1 MLPDVWK
8 PNGYRMVMTKKI
20 DESDLV
26 RTPEGRYGIV
36 KKIDGET
43 VHVDLF
49 DESCYIWESDFKK
62 NDLTVIDERP
72 ITVGKLKSFVRFET
86 ELDDILPERIPK
98 KHGYQLPDDEYL
110 VTLEDAEAALCN
122 MRSANATA
130 ERFWAWHSGWNWY
143 FEECYVWDMDLDPE
157 FVPDINNM
165 KSAPADRRD
174 LLKKL
179 DLSWWYV
186 AKEYSYGNIPPDSTD
201 YYDFDLALRDIA
213 AAKAGETSGIK
224 PYRWSTATKQEYALS
239 LGEGDLASMSE
250 DELVECLSI
259 LEGMIVEDD
268 PDFQEIVNRHN
279 TAVEDMLR
287 KRRTAE

>member
-1 MLPDVWK
+1 MKREIVED
-8 PNGYRMVMTKKI
+8 
-20 DESDLV
+20 DLV

-36 KKIDGET
+36 KKIDAET
-43 VHVDLF
+43 AHVYLI
-49 DESCYIWESDFKK
+49 DEGCCIWESDF
-62 NDLTVIDERP
+62 NRDDLTVIEERP
-72 ITVGKLKSFVRFET
+72 ITVGELKSFVRFET

-98 KHGYQLPDDEYL
+98 KHGYQLPDDVYL

-157 FVPDINNM
+157 FVPDINNL

-213 AAKAGETSGIK
+213 AAKAGKTSGIE

-239 LGEGDLASMSE
+239 LEEGDLASMSE
-250 DELVECLSI
+250 DELVECRSV
-259 LEGMIVEDD
+259 LEGMVVEDD
-268 PDFQEIVNRHN
+268 PDFEEIVDWHKA
-279 TAVEDMLR
+279 AVESMIC
-287 KRRTAE
+287 KRIQHKRAEAHRVLH

>member
-1 MLPDVWK
+1 MA
-8 PNGYRMVMTKKI
+8 RKI
-20 DESDLV
+20 AKGDLV
-26 RTPEGRYGIV
+26 RTAGGRYGIV
-36 KKIDGET
+36 QNID
-43 VHVDLF
+43 VVSVRVDLF
-49 DESCYIWESDFKK
+49 DESCCIWERDFKK

-98 KHGYQLPDDEYL
+98 KHGYQLPDERYF

-122 MRSANATA
+122 MCSANATA
-130 ERFWAWHSGWNWY
+130 ERFWAWYSGWDWY
-143 FEECYVWDMDLDPE
+143 FEESYVWDMDLDPE
-157 FVPDINNM
+157 FFPDINNL

-186 AKEYSYGNIPPDSTD
+186 AKEYSYGNIPSDSTD

-213 AAKAGETSGIK
+213 AVKAGETSGIK

-239 LGEGDLASMSE
+239 LGEEDLASMSGG
-250 DELVECLSI
+250 ELAECRSI
-259 LEGMIVEDD
+259 LEGMVIEDD
-268 PDFQEIVNRHN
+268 PDFEEIVDQHKA
-279 TAVEDMLR
+279 AVEDMLCKR
-287 KRRTAE
+287 KTAE